1 METLVELQNILDANQ
16 SNQDLELE
24 VATRMKIGYLHK
36 QQRKWPLALR
46 AYQESLQIA
55 IDQKD
60 AAKTACIQACM
71 GTVLWEQAQLN
82 KAIACFEQSLS
93 LLAGNPDADAERA
106 VKAILSISL
115 WRRGEWDR
123 ALQLLI
129 ETRPL
134 IKTEVPQSYQPL
146 YEAIEKAIEQ
156 IENRIPAA
164 QGNNNIRRVMQAHFT
179 LVSLNLLLDRQEP
192 TKIHLN
198 ISNSLAMQLND
209 EKILQTIPE
218 LQSLL
223 S

>member
-1 METLVELQNILDANQ
+1 METLVELQHILNESQ
-16 SNQDLELE
+16 SRKDVEME
-24 VATRMKIGYLHK
+24 VATRMKMGYYHK
-36 QQRKWPLALR
+36 QQRKWPLAIR
-46 AYQESLQIA
+46 AYQEVLQIVT
-55 IDQKD
+55 DQKD
-60 AAKTACIQACM
+60 AEKMACILACM

-82 KAIACFEQSLS
+82 KAIDCFEQSLNI
-93 LLAGNPDADAERA
+93 LAENPEADAVRV
-106 VKAILSISL
+106 VKAILGISL

-134 IKTEVPQSYQPL
+134 TKAEVPESYQPL
-146 YEAIEKAIEQ
+146 YEALEKAVQQ

-179 LVSLNLLLDRQEP
+179 LVPLNLLLDRQEQ

-198 ISNSLAMQLND
+198 VSKALAMQLND
-209 EKILQTIPE
+209 EKIIRTTPE

-223 S
+223 N